1 MTPDAALD
9 RGLGELGLELGPA
22 ARERLLGYLALLV
35 KWNRTYNLTAIRD
48 PLAMV
53 THHVLDSLS
62 VLPHLPL
69 AALRPRVA
77 DAGSGAG
84 LPGIPLAIAR
94 PQWRVA
100 ALRPRVADA
109 GSGAGLPGIPLA
121 IARPQWRVALAE
133 SSQKKA
139 AFLRQAAIELAL
151 GNVEVHEGRVEAW
164 RPQPLFD
171 LVISRAFSA
180 LGEFIA
186 ACRHLVV
193 PGGTL
198 AAMKGTRPRDLKAG
212 CSLISLH
219 VPLLDAQR
227 HLVLC
232 PASSQ

>member
-1 MTPDAALD
+1 MTPQEALH
-9 RGLGELGLELGPA
+9 RGVGELGLDLPQGAE
-22 ARERLLGYLALLV
+22 ALLMRYV
-35 KWNRTYNLTAIRD
+35 ALLAKWNRTYNLTAIRD

-53 THHVLDSLS
+53 AQHLLDSLS

-69 AALRPRVA
+69 ASERVRLA

-84 LPGIPLAIAR
+84 LPGIPLAVAR
-94 PQWRVA
+94 PGWHIV
-100 ALRPRVADA
+100 
-109 GSGAGLPGIPLA
+109 
-121 IARPQWRVALAE
+121 LAE

-151 GNVEVHEGRVEAW
+151 GNVEVHEGRVETW

-171 LVISRAFSA
+171 LVISRAFA
-180 LGEFIA
+180 VLAEFIA
-186 ACRHLVV
+186 ACRHLVG

-198 AAMKGTRPRDLKAG
+198 AAMKGAAPQDLRPG
-212 CSLISLH
+212 YVLIPLR

-232 PASSQ
+232 PASSL

>member
-1 MTPDAALD
+1 MAPDAALD

-53 THHVLDSLS
+53 THHLLDSLS

-69 AALRPRVA
+69 
-77 DAGSGAG
+77 
-84 LPGIPLAIAR
+84 
-94 PQWRVA
+94 A